1 MSKKCP
7 WCNSEN
13 NHKFLELKDYF
24 LTQEEFEILECDD
37 CKLLFT
43 SPCPTPDKIGDY
55 YKSEDYLSHN
65 EDKKGLF
72 AKIYNKVKRINIK
85 NKFNIAISHQ
95 PSAISHQLLAY
106 WISAAVLVIS
116 YFMLKK
122 KDAISQESSLAK
134 MPER

>member
-13 NHKFLELKDYF
+13 NYQFLKIKDYF
-24 LTQEEFEILECDD
+24 LTQEEFEILECNE

-43 SPCPTPDKIGDY
+43 SPCPTPDKIGSY

-72 AKIYNKVKRINIK
+72 AKIYNKVKKINIK
-85 NKFNIAISHQ
+85 KTQ
-95 PSAISHQLLAY
+95 T
-106 WISAAVLVIS
+106 
-116 YFMLKK
+116 K
-122 KDAISQESSLAK
+122 
-134 MPER
+134 